1 MRQHQLD
8 IYKDG
13 YQSIQ
18 FCKICSAEGEKLSQE
33 CVGTDEDEFLK
44 EKIKNILNNIR
55 HIYPSFW
62 VEAQCSTPLI
72 AKNPVVIVP
81 RQP

>member
-13 YQSIQ
+13 YQSIP

-44 EKIKNILNNIR
+44 EKIKNLWKDVDKIKLK
-55 HIYPSFW
+55 
-62 VEAQCSTPLI
+62 A
-72 AKNPVVIVP
+72 
-81 RQP
+81 

>member
-1 MRQHQLD
+1 LSLWRFTHKRQHQLD

-18 FCKICSAEGEKLSQE
+18 FCKICSAEGEKLSLE

-44 EKIKNILNNIR
+44 EKIKNLWKDVDKIKLK
-55 HIYPSFW
+55 
-62 VEAQCSTPLI
+62 A
-72 AKNPVVIVP
+72 
-81 RQP
+81 

>member
-13 YQSIQ
+13 YQDVP
-18 FCKICSAEGEKLSQE
+18 FCKICSAEGDRLSLE

-44 EKIKNILNNIR
+44 EKIKNLWKDVDKIKLK
-55 HIYPSFW
+55 
-62 VEAQCSTPLI
+62 A
-72 AKNPVVIVP
+72 
-81 RQP
+81 

>member
-44 EKIKNILNNIR
+44 EKIKNLWKDVDKIKLK
-55 HIYPSFW
+55 
-62 VEAQCSTPLI
+62 A
-72 AKNPVVIVP
+72 
-81 RQP
+81 

>member
-13 YQSIQ
+13 YQSIP

-44 EKIKNILNNIR
+44 EKSKIFGKMLTR
-55 HIYPSFW
+55 
-62 VEAQCSTPLI
+62 
-72 AKNPVVIVP
+72 
-81 RQP
+81 